1 MRRLISAL
9 VAAIAILGAAPVLAA
24 ELVMFERAGCPYC
37 ARFDAEVG
45 KIYPKTDE
53 AARAPLRRV
62 DINGPRPADLA
73 EIDFGAF
80 TPTFVLVDGGHERG
94 RIRGYPGE
102 ESFYGMLDSMLR
114 DLDSAKTASSAP

>member
-1 MRRLISAL
+1 MLATRIRQRDGIFYT
-9 VAAIAILGAAPVLAA
+9 IAYPA
-24 ELVMFERAGCPYC
+24 EDLLKKVRFS